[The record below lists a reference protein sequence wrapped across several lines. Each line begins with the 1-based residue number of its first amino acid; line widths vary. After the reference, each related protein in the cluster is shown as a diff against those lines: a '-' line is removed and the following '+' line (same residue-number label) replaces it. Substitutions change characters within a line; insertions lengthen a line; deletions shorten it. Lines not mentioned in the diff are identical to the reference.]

1 MGLHNSSTYIKRG
14 KKLIPSFTRNLELSE
29 ARIKCVLKLF
39 GTKKKHIITPPQ
51 DITLHTG
58 TSENNKIMVVEI
70 QQHIHLKT
78 CIIQSQKNTTRQ
90 QL

>member
-39 GTKKKHIITPPQ
+39 GTKKKTHNYT
-51 DITLHTG
+51 
-58 TSENNKIMVVEI
+58 
-70 QQHIHLKT
+70 
-78 CIIQSQKNTTRQ
+78 TTRHHTTHRHIREQ
-90 QL
+90 

>member
-1 MGLHNSSTYIKRG
+1 MCAQTVQH
-14 KKLIPSFTRNLELSE
+14 
-29 ARIKCVLKLF
+29 
-39 GTKKKHIITPPQ
+39 KKKIKNIFTPPQ

-58 TSENNKIMVVEI
+58 TSENNKMMLVEI

-78 CIIQSQKNTTRQ
+78 CTIQSQKNTTRQ